1 MNVLFVCSSNT
12 CRSPMAE
19 AVLDDIIDRSS
30 DLRGNVKVESCGTFA
45 CEGQEASEL
54 ALKAMEELGLS
65 LKKHEAK
72 QFDSEKAEWAD
83 LILAM
88 SKEQIEH
95 MEAIAPKQTS
105 KMHTLLGYING
116 VYGDPV
122 DDEYNVPDPF
132 KGDEEDYIACAKV
145 LKPAVAALSEIIF
158 KELFYED

>member
-1 MNVLFVCSSNT
+1 MNVLFVCSANT

-19 AVLDDIIDRSS
+19 AILDDIIDRSS

-45 CEGQEASEL
+45 CEG
-54 ALKAMEELGLS
+54 LKAAEFAEEAMEEMGLS

-72 QFDSEKAEWAD
+72 QFDLEKAEWAD

-95 MEAIAPKQTS
+95 MEAIAPKQAE

-122 DDEYNVPDPF
+122 DEEYDVPDPF
-132 KGDEEDYIACAKV
+132 KGDEEDYISCAKV
-145 LKPAVAALSEIIF
+145 LSPAVTTLSEIIF
-158 KELFYED
+158 KQLFYE

>member
-19 AVLDDIIDRSS
+19 AILDDIIDRSS

-45 CEGQEASEL
+45 CEGQEASEI
-54 ALKAMEELGLS
+54 ARQVMEQMGLS
-65 LKKHEAK
+65 LKRHETE
-72 QFDSEKAEWAD
+72 QFDLEKAEWAD

-95 MEAIAPKQTS
+95 MEAIAPKQTG

-122 DDEYNVPDPF
+122 DEEYDISDPF
-132 KGDEEDYIACAKV
+132 KGDEEDYIQCANEIKAGV
-145 LKPAVAALSEIIF
+145 EALSEIIF
-158 KELFYED
+158 KELFYE